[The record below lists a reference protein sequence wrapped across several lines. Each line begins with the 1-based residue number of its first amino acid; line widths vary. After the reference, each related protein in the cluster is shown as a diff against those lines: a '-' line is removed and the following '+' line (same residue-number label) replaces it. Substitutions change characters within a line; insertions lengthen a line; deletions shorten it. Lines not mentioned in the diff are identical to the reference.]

1 MRAIFLT
8 YENKL
13 MSGKYIFVVKDK
25 INDRTFEEL
34 KRDFNFAFKRLELLK

>member
-1 MRAIFLT
+1 
-8 YENKL
+8 

-25 INDRTFEEL
+25 IIDRDFDEL